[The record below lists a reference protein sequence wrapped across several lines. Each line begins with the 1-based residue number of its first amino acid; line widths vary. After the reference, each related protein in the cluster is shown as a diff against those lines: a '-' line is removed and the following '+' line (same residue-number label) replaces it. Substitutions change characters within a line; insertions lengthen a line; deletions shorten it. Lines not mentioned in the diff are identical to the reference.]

1 MTKPLKA
8 LFAALLPV
16 TLVLSAFFAACADEH
31 EHTLESVP
39 AVAATCTQDGNIA
52 YWHCADC
59 NKYFE
64 DEEASKEITLAD
76 TVTAKLGHDFE
87 TAWLSD
93 EAGHWHKC
101 SRCDATDTKAAHADA
116 DEDGKC
122 DACGHAVQQGEEP
135 ADYKL
140 TINGAEVKLDGN
152 TEANGG
158 PYKTTIGEN
167 NTLNVTYTVGGQ
179 SYQNVGLTAIESVMK
194 ANDTFSATVKNNGAA
209 AVRFRVNIFY
219 WVSDSDNGSVN
230 ISATQDGAPVYTDTV
245 NGGSFFDIAVGA
257 TVKIEVR
264 YDNTKA
270 LSSVQFMIDSSCDTA
285 DERSGDVTISGMVFS
300 LAPVAVTGVSL
311 NKTETVIEQGKTETL
326 TATVAPSNAANKAV
340 TWKSSDEEVATVSD
354 TGVVTAVAEGE
365 AIITVTTAEGGK
377 TATCVVTV
385 PHKHILTPT
394 AGKESTCTEQGN
406 IAYWTCSGC
415 HKLFSDEAG
424 TLEITAEQTK
434 LPLKAHTLGNAAG
447 EAGKFEHDETTH
459 WQVCSVCKHTTE
471 KVAHSSDGANGEC
484 TVCGYKMEV
493 AHVHKGT
500 PVAEKQ
506 PTCTQNGNAAY
517 YRCGCGKLFTDEAC
531 TQETTA
537 EAVTK
542 PALGHDFETAWLSDE
557 AGHWHKCSRCD
568 VTDTK
573 AAHADADKNGKCDAC
588 GHAVKVAVEG
598 ITITGVPATLETGK
612 THTIAYNVL
621 PANATIQGVR
631 WETSDEEVA
640 TVSEAGVVTAVAP
653 GEVTITAITEDGNKT
668 ATCTIKVTPVITE
681 IDFGKVTVGGNA
693 GGNPYTAT
701 VTDGKLN
708 ISYANMTGGTWQ
720 NVDLSGFAADM
731 AGHNVFTA
739 TVKNNGTASV
749 NLRVDILGG
758 TTKLNASATMDG
770 EAVNTDLVNGG
781 SYFTIAAG
789 EEVVIEIVY
798 TLGDTAPTSIQFM
811 PDSHV
816 WQDTNTY
823 TGDITISGCG
833 LYKNAD
839 YVPPEEGEEPVAPP
853 VDEDAVELTFGST
866 EVFTVDKNGV
876 AATAVNVTY
885 TAAKGGEYANIAS
898 SDAATYA
905 AGNDTFTVTIT
916 NNSDVAKNVRIDVIG
931 EKSVKPEGNPDGTN
945 VCNLSHEIISGTV
958 VAADG
963 SNYTD
968 TTWGG
973 TTITVG
979 GRSSVTVAIKY
990 EGGNP
995 EKWGDVLRVQF
1006 YFETSKSGDTNTYSG
1021 NFTISNFKFTSSAGT
1036 AEEGRFAAV
1045 KNRVSFSGNNG
1056 FKVANDYAND
1066 DDMFNCVWNS
1076 ANVAVADDGV
1086 MSMSVTKDGASARG
1100 YYGGEYRSEATYGYG
1115 YYEVCMKP
1123 AKCSGVVSSFF
1134 TYTNSPVWDEID
1146 IEFLGK
1152 DTTKVQFNYYVNG
1165 VGGHEYIYDLGF
1177 DASADFHVY
1186 GFDWQEGSITWYVDG
1201 KDVYTATPPEQGE
1214 AFPSHN
1220 QQIMMNVWNCT
1231 GHDDWTGP
1239 LAEDSLPAT
1248 AQYKWVAYEANA

>member
-1 MTKPLKA
+1 MKKPLKA

-681 IDFGKVTVGGNA
+681 IDLEAEGVTVVSA
-693 GGNPYTAT
+693 DVYTTT

-708 ISYANMTGGTWQ
+708 VKYNNLVGNYENVQINGITEEIQAN
-720 NVDLSGFAADM
+720 
-731 AGHNVFTA
+731 NVFTA
-739 TVKNNGTASV
+739 KITNSGTSTANVRINIFANKVGNSEAS
-749 NLRVDILGG
+749 NL
-758 TTKLNASATMDG
+758 SATQDG
-770 EAVNTDLVNGG
+770 VPVRTDTTWGGSFFTVEAGKTIEAV
-781 SYFTIAAG
+781 
-789 EEVVIEIVY
+789 VIY
-798 TLGDTAPTSIQFM
+798 DTERTSTAVQFM
-811 PDSHV
+811 IDSHMG
-816 WQDTNTY
+816 DSTARS
-823 TGDITISGCG
+823 GDITISGCG

-839 YVPPEEGEEPVAPP
+839 YVPP
-853 VDEDAVELTFGST
+853 
-866 EVFTVDKNGV
+866 
-876 AATAVNVTY
+876 
-885 TAAKGGEYANIAS
+885 
-898 SDAATYA
+898 
-905 AGNDTFTVTIT
+905 
-916 NNSDVAKNVRIDVIG
+916 
-931 EKSVKPEGNPDGTN
+931 
-945 VCNLSHEIISGTV
+945 
-958 VAADG
+958 
-963 SNYTD
+963 
-968 TTWGG
+968 
-973 TTITVG
+973 
-979 GRSSVTVAIKY
+979 
-990 EGGNP
+990 
-995 EKWGDVLRVQF
+995 
-1006 YFETSKSGDTNTYSG
+1006 
-1021 NFTISNFKFTSSAGT
+1021 
-1036 AEEGRFAAV
+1036 EEGRFAAV

-1056 FKVANDYAND
+1056 FKVANGYAND

-1165 VGGHEYIYDLGF
+1165 VGGHEYLYNLGF

-1201 KDVYTATPPEQGE
+1201 KAVYTAKPKQGE

>member
-1 MTKPLKA
+1 MKKPLKA

-354 TGVVTAVAEGE
+354 TGVVTAVAP
-365 AIITVTTAEGGK
+365 GK
-377 TATCVVTV
+377 
-385 PHKHILTPT
+385 
-394 AGKESTCTEQGN
+394 
-406 IAYWTCSGC
+406 
-415 HKLFSDEAG
+415 
-424 TLEITAEQTK
+424 
-434 LPLKAHTLGNAAG
+434 
-447 EAGKFEHDETTH
+447 
-459 WQVCSVCKHTTE
+459 
-471 KVAHSSDGANGEC
+471 
-484 TVCGYKMEV
+484 
-493 AHVHKGT
+493 
-500 PVAEKQ
+500 
-506 PTCTQNGNAAY
+506 
-517 YRCGCGKLFTDEAC
+517 
-531 TQETTA
+531 
-537 EAVTK
+537 
-542 PALGHDFETAWLSDE
+542 
-557 AGHWHKCSRCD
+557 
-568 VTDTK
+568 
-573 AAHADADKNGKCDAC
+573 
-588 GHAVKVAVEG
+588 
-598 ITITGVPATLETGK
+598 
-612 THTIAYNVL
+612 
-621 PANATIQGVR
+621 
-631 WETSDEEVA
+631 
-640 TVSEAGVVTAVAP
+640 
-653 GEVTITAITEDGNKT
+653 VTITAITEDGNKT

-681 IDFGKVTVGGNA
+681 IDLEAEGVTVVSA
-693 GGNPYTAT
+693 DVYTTT

-708 ISYANMTGGTWQ
+708 VKYNNLVGNYENVQINGITEEIQAN
-720 NVDLSGFAADM
+720 
-731 AGHNVFTA
+731 NVFTA
-739 TVKNNGTASV
+739 KITNSGTSTANVRINIFANKVGNSEAS
-749 NLRVDILGG
+749 NL
-758 TTKLNASATMDG
+758 SATQDG
-770 EAVNTDLVNGG
+770 VPVRTDTTWGG
-781 SYFTIAAG
+781 SFFTVDAG
-789 EEVVIEIVY
+789 KTIEIVVIY
-798 TLGDTAPTSIQFM
+798 DTERTSTAVQFM
-811 PDSHV
+811 IDSHMG
-816 WQDTNTY
+816 DSTARS
-823 TGDITISGCG
+823 GDITISGCG

-853 VDEDAVELTFGST
+853 VDEDAVELTFEST

-885 TAAKGGEYANIAS
+885 TAAKGGKYANIAS
-898 SDAATYA
+898 RDAATYA

-1056 FKVANDYAND
+1056 FKVANGYANN

-1165 VGGHEYIYDLGF
+1165 VGGHEHMHDLGF